1 MNIALVIFWVR
12 ITKENQKNVFVFLF
26 FFFRDAVCRLLLV
39 YILRQHAAV
48 EERND
53 ERLKFK
59 TLDS

>member
-12 ITKENQKNVFVFLF
+12 ITKENQKKVFVFLF
-26 FFFRDAVCRLLLV
+26 FLRDAVCRLLLV
-39 YILRQHAAV
+39 CILRQHAAV

>member
-12 ITKENQKNVFVFLF
+12 ITKENQKNVW
-26 FFFRDAVCRLLLV
+26 DAVCRLLLV

>member
-1 MNIALVIFWVR
+1 M
-12 ITKENQKNVFVFLF
+12 FLFSFF

>member
-12 ITKENQKNVFVFLF
+12 ITKENQKNVFVFL
-26 FFFRDAVCRLLLV
+26 FFRDAVCRLLLV